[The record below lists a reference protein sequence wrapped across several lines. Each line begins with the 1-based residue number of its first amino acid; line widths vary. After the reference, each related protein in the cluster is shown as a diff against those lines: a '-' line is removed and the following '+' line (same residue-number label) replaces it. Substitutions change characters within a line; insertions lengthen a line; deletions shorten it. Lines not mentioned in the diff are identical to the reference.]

1 MTEGPGVPEP
11 WWRDAP
17 AGLPADADRYG
28 SPVYG
33 QQPPYPLPEGQ
44 QGQYQQHQ
52 YGQQH
57 QSGPP
62 YGQQGGGPPGWGPP
76 PAAPWG
82 QLGWGPPRRTNGMA
96 IAALVMSLVFA
107 PVGLILGFIA
117 RSQVRR
123 SGEDGAGIALAAII
137 ISAVSLV
144 LLAALIVFAVVMV
157 NRYPDGFP
165 TPTYPST
172 PG

>member
-1 MTEGPGVPEP
+1 
-11 WWRDAP
+11 
-17 AGLPADADRYG
+17 
-28 SPVYG
+28 
-33 QQPPYPLPEGQ
+33 
-44 QGQYQQHQ
+44 
-52 YGQQH
+52 
-57 QSGPP
+57 
-62 YGQQGGGPPGWGPP
+62 
-76 PAAPWG
+76 
-82 QLGWGPPRRTNGMA
+82 
-96 IAALVMSLVFA
+96 MSLVFA

-137 ISAVSLV
+137 ISAVSLL